1 MPLLVGLLI
10 VSPFLGTVFAVIVWQ
25 EITRRN
31 ISQGFVLW
39 GFLSGLS
46 FFVLLNSTTY
56 WVFVYFLHRQRDV
69 FYGHSTNYGDGPVG
83 LDIFLWAIG
92 AFLGFIVYLGLTIF
106 SAKRLSKEIP
116 RRLPPNWKRWVV
128 GITAV
133 FLLIPTGYFLFMA
146 YQRQSIKTA
155 VPNLSQPIT
164 TWELEEIGLLP
175 QSGVSPLEPFPDYV
189 YHIQISQNGRWALL
203 EHEKQIDLFDL
214 ASFQVAQTF
223 SGKAMTATFSPDSLK
238 LIVVNP
244 YTSSLQEVEPY
255 LLLYDVEKGAVLWQ
269 DGEIRAFA
277 GEFLLNGA
285 ELFVV
290 GHEKAWQ
297 VEAENGRI
305 VNELDLMTYVER
317 SISPDT
323 NFLAVQNGETITIF
337 NASQTQ
343 VIAEFPQEQLEHLK
357 TWGYRLQLL
366 TFLTNTEVLIRL
378 GDSYQRLMWNF
389 QTGQTNILP
398 YPLEY
403 IKISPDGRFIV
414 HQNSPFLGDR
424 MQNVVD
430 TQTNQPLPWPTETAV
445 GAAAFTP
452 DQKLLILATFDGYL
466 RFFAQ
471 DTPLID

>member
-1 MPLLVGLLI
+1 MYVLICLAFFPVWIAIVLHAFVAQSRMTRGMVGWGFLVGLAQYLL
-10 VSPFLGTVFAVIVWQ
+10 VNGTICY
-25 EITRRN
+25 
-31 ISQGFVLW
+31 
-39 GFLSGLS
+39 
-46 FFVLLNSTTY
+46 FFVY
-56 WVFVYFLHRQRDV
+56 LHRSR
-69 FYGHSTNYGDGPVG
+69 HSLHGPFSLDGPVG
-83 LDIFLWAIG
+83 IDILAAIVG
-92 AFLGFIVYLGLTIF
+92 LILGLIAYIGFCIGSARTI
-106 SAKRLSKEIP
+106 KPEIP
-116 RRLPPNWKRWVV
+116 HYWPEYWKRWVV

-133 FLLIPTGYFLFMA
+133 FLLIPTGYFLFMV

-155 VPNLSQPIT
+155 VVNLSQPIT

-471 DTPLID
+471 DTP